1 VRIPGR
7 ALFPR
12 GPGRRSRV
20 GEASATSSGARVHH
34 RGIYPRLNWLDPLRG
49 IRAALRGGYPGSP
62 KTKIGIVDGLPDLIH
77 PAFRTALIEI
87 VETMVPPDA
96 QGADAHATG
105 ICSIIFGNSDAIR
118 GLAPGCSGVVLP
130 IFFHRQSE
138 SHLTPASQIDLA
150 HAITFALELDV
161 SIINVSAGQ
170 QSSTVETAGH
180 LEQALHRCIER
191 RVLLVAAAGND
202 GCPCIHVPAAVQ
214 SVLAVGAVD
223 VTGRPLET
231 SNWGEPYRQNG
242 LLAPGKDLPVAVP
255 GGGVSAASGTSFA
268 TAVVSGVAALL
279 LSFAQRENVR
289 LDALDIRQILIDSAV
304 PCELEGE
311 GACDRYLAGTLDA
324 SAALL
329 MLRQIGTTTTHLPIS
344 HSPLTPQSVLIGGGV
359 DREVEPLAIGDSEMP
374 NSTPEQKDAAAM
386 EALGL
391 SPSTCEC
398 QSNPEDEPGKAAVKP
413 QSSLSMLPS
422 SPTAPL
428 IAQSKISAGV
438 DQLASA
444 CAAAQPSYQIVYAL
458 GALWFDFGT
467 EARHDALVQ
476 RLQHPV
482 PANADNPSDLFR
494 FLGDADNLRWATG
507 LTFILKHDQ
516 TPLYAIQ
523 PGGPFALATYREMLD
538 ALLSSLDSAG
548 SEQRVSIPGYIV
560 GATRLMNGMPV
571 PVIYPDLRGMYKWRS
586 DHLISATRRLVPA
599 DQASDDEILNFL
611 NRVYY
616 ELRNLGVAPQERAI
630 NFAATNAYQARVA
643 FADSTARGH
652 ALDSIKVVKSPICRP
667 DSDCWDV
674 QLQMFDPEN
683 ERRAGRIYRFT
694 VDVSEVLPVTVG
706 PIRQWAARSGAF

>member
-1 VRIPGR
+1 
-7 ALFPR
+7 
-12 GPGRRSRV
+12 
-20 GEASATSSGARVHH
+20 
-34 RGIYPRLNWLDPLRG
+34 LNRLDPFRG

-62 KTKIGIVDGLPDLIH
+62 SITIGIVDGLPDLSH

-87 VETMVPPDA
+87 VETMVPADGRA
-96 QGADAHATG
+96 ADAHATG
-105 ICSIIFGNSDAIR
+105 ICSIIFGNSDAIC
-118 GLAPGCSGVVLP
+118 GLAPGCSGIVLP
-130 IFFHRQSE
+130 IFSNRQSE
-138 SHLTPASQIDLA
+138 SRITPVSQIDLA
-150 HAITFALELDV
+150 RAITWALERNV

-170 QSSTVETAGH
+170 KSSTVEAEEH
-180 LEQALHRCIER
+180 LERALHRCIER

-202 GCPCIHVPAAVQ
+202 GCPCLHVPAAVR

-223 VTGRPLET
+223 ITGRPLEL

-255 GGGVSAASGTSFA
+255 GGGVAAATGTSFA

-289 LDALDIRQILIDSAV
+289 LDALDIRRILIDSAV

-329 MLRQIGTTTTHLPIS
+329 MLRRIGATTTHLPIGQP
-344 HSPLTPQSVLIGGGV
+344 PLLPQRVLIGGGV
-359 DREVEPLAIGDSEMP
+359 DRQVEALAEGDSEMP
-374 NSTPEQKDAAAM
+374 NSTAEQKDPPAM
-386 EALGL
+386 AALGS
-391 SPSTCEC
+391 SPSGFER
-398 QSNPEDEPGKAAVKP
+398 QGNLGEEPEKAAFKP
-413 QSSLSMLPS
+413 QSSLAMLPS

-428 IAQSKISAGV
+428 IAQSEVLAGV
-438 DQLASA
+438 SQLACA
-444 CAAAQPSYQIVYAL
+444 CGAPQPPYQIVYAL

-467 EARHDALVQ
+467 ESRHDALVQ
-476 RLQHPV
+476 RLGDPV
-482 PANADNPSDLFR
+482 RADNPSELFR
-494 FLGDADNLRWATG
+494 FLGETGNLHWASG
-507 LTFILKHDQ
+507 LTFILMQDQ

-523 PGGPFALATYREMLD
+523 PAGPFALEIYREMLE
-538 ALLSSLDSAG
+538 ALVSSLDSTG

-560 GATRLMNGMPV
+560 GATHLMNGMTV
-571 PVIYPDLRGMYKWRS
+571 PVVYPDFRGMHKWRS
-586 DHLISATRRLVPA
+586 EHLITATREAVAHA
-599 DQASDDEILNFL
+599 DQVSDDEILNFL

-630 NFAATNAYQARVA
+630 NFAATNAYQARYV
-643 FADSTARGH
+643 FADSTARRY

-674 QLQMFDPEN
+674 QLYMFDPEN

-706 PIRQWAARSGAF
+706 PIRHWAARSEAF